1 MSSAGQSRGMLL
13 GVGAGALLLVL
24 LVGAALMGVTAS
36 GEFVAVAI
44 TAVDEVPPPTAA
56 PEMTVTVGRAL

>member
-1 MSSAGQSRGMLL
+1 M
-13 GVGAGALLLVL
+13 GVGAGAPLLLVL
-24 LVGAALMGVTAS
+24 LVGAALMGGTAS